1 MAYTNELLVAF
12 AKNVQKL
19 PTKYMWGTYGNKI
32 TESLISAKK
41 KQYPNNYSSSRVNAL
56 KTKIGSTYGCD
67 CSGLIKWFLMT
78 NGGKSYT
85 PKYRSAYDLGTTGLY
100 NKAPEKGKIN
110 TLPEIP
116 GLAVYK
122 KGHVGIYIGN
132 GKVIE
137 CTLSSR
143 GDGVVYSDLKDYGW
157 THWLKIPNITYV
169 ESKKSTNEVAKE
181 VILGKWGN
189 GAERR
194 KRLTAAGYDY
204 IAVQKQVNKLLE

>member
-1 MAYTNELLVAF
+1 MAYTNALLVAF
-12 AKNVQKL
+12 AKKVAAL
-19 PTKYMWGTYGNKI
+19 PTIYMWGTYGNKI

-41 KQYPNNYSSSRVNAL
+41 KQYPSNYSSTRVNKL
-56 KTKIGSTYGCD
+56 KGHVGKTYGCD

-78 NGGKSYT
+78 GGGKTLT
-85 PKYRSAYDLGTTGLY
+85 PKYRSQYDLGTTGLY
-100 NKAPEKGKIN
+100 NKAKVKGKIS

-122 KGHVGIYIGN
+122 KGHVGIYIGG

-143 GDGVVYSDLKDYGW
+143 GDGVVYSNLKDYGW
-157 THWLKIPNITYV
+157 THWLQIPGITYTTA
-169 ESKKSTNEVAKE
+169 KKSELEIAKE

-189 GAERR
+189 GTERR
-194 KRLTAAGYDY
+194 SRLTAAGYNY
-204 IAVQKQVNKLLE
+204 ASIQKQVNKLLE